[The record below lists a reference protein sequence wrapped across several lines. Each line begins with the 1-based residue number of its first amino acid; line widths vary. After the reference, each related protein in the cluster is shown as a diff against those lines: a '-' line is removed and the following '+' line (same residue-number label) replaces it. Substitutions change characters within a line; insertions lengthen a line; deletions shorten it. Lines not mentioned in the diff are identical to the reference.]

1 MKSLFVNEL
10 QKLKAQPAIL
20 FWGFLAVPLMA
31 VLFRLSLDGLVFLRT
46 GQWARGDVDLLVSS
60 ARLLG
65 VSGNSVGRLLYAIG
79 ISAVFFA
86 EYRYST
92 WRLLVPRAS
101 RVQLWGAKYLA
112 CLATILIG
120 LLLALAAH
128 ALLSLVQA
136 LMQGEGSAV
145 PWVGSAQGLLM
156 FLGALGIALM
166 ELAVLAALVAA
177 LTILSRSMFAAVIPA
192 FLLAIGASI
201 LQVYLGPTQE
211 VIPLPSLAADAVRDW
226 LFSGAAPERA
236 LMGLMLLTL
245 WLVGAAGIGL
255 AAFWRQEL
263 SAE

>member
-1 MKSLFVNEL
+1 MKTLFLVEMH
-10 QKLKAQPAIL
+10 KLLRQPAIL

-31 VLFRLSLDGLVFLRT
+31 VLFRFSLDGLVYLRT
-46 GQWARGDVDLLVSS
+46 GQFTRADVDLLMSS
-60 ARLLG
+60 ARLLSI
-65 VSGNSVGRLLYAIG
+65 SGNSVGHLLYAIG
-79 ISAVFFA
+79 ISAIFFA

-101 RVQLWGAKYLA
+101 RSQLWAAKYLA
-112 CLATILIG
+112 SLAAVLTG
-120 LLLALAAH
+120 LLVALVANALVIF
-128 ALLSLVQA
+128 AQFLLQGGPMPLLSSGMENL
-136 LMQGEGSAV
+136 AV
-145 PWVGSAQGLLM
+145 FFS
-156 FLGALGIALM
+156 ALGIAML
-166 ELAVLAALVAA
+166 ELAVLTAIVAT

-201 LQVYLGPTQE
+201 LQVYLGQTQE

>member
-1 MKSLFVNEL
+1 
-10 QKLKAQPAIL
+10 
-20 FWGFLAVPLMA
+20 VPLLA
-31 VLFRLSLDGLVFLRT
+31 VLFRLSLDGLVYLRT
-46 GQWARGDVDLLVSS
+46 GQLARSDVDLLMSS

-65 VSGNSVGRLLYAIG
+65 VSGNSVGHLLYAIG
-79 ISAVFFA
+79 ISAIFFA

-112 CLATILIG
+112 CLAAILIG
-120 LLLALAAH
+120 LLLALAVN

-136 LMQGEGSAV
+136 LMQGSAV
-145 PWVGSAQGLLM
+145 PLLPSGM
-156 FLGALGIALM
+156 ANLMVFFGALGIALM

-211 VIPLPSLAADAVRDW
+211 VIPLPSLAADAARDW

-236 LMGLMLLTL
+236 LMGLTILML
-245 WLVGAAGIGL
+245 WLVGAAGLGL
-255 AAFWRQEL
+255 AAFSRQEL